1 MSGGRSLRTV
11 LGSTPLLVGLL
22 LSGCGWGSSTHG
34 SVARVPDR
42 TEVVFLPM
50 LHGAHR
56 GASGYSFGYLREIL
70 REIAPDVVLVEVPPS
85 IMARVEAASDAHE
98 SGAPMNDPWLTRWP
112 EIFEVLLPM
121 RRRLHYQVVPV
132 SGLSA
137 DARRDFRAYF
147 EAHPLGPDVGYYRRA
162 LRAVRVMRED
172 DDPREEPAYA
182 LSPAYR
188 RLVGWPRQALSTA
201 AEDELGEAGP
211 RRLVHAHLE
220 KMREAIAA
228 HPGERIVVAFDAADA
243 WYLVPRLRHLPGVHY
258 IDALA
263 FDDVM

>member
-1 MSGGRSLRTV
+1 MSGGRAPHTQSGLT
-11 LGSTPLLVGLL
+11 LLLVGLL
-22 LSGCGWGSSTHG
+22 FSGCGWGASTHG
-34 SVARVPDR
+34 STARVPDR
-42 TEVVFLPM
+42 TEVVFLPT

-70 REIAPDVVLVEVPPS
+70 REIAPDVVLLEVPPG

-98 SGAPMNDPWLTRWP
+98 AGAPMDDPWLTRRP
-112 EIFEVLLPM
+112 EIFKVLLPM
-121 RRRLHYQVVPV
+121 RRRLHYEVVPV

-162 LRAVRVMRED
+162 LRAVRVMRRD

-188 RLVGWPRQALSTA
+188 RLSGWPRQALSTA
-201 AEDELGEAGP
+201 AEEALGEAGP
-211 RRLVHAHLE
+211 RRLAHAHFE

-228 HPGERIVVAFDAADA
+228 HPGERILVAFDAADA
-243 WYLVPRLRHLPGVHY
+243 WYLVPRLRRLPDVTY
-258 IDALA
+258 IDARA